1 MDKKKSLA
9 AVLGA
14 FMGLGSARVGDLVLI
29 GGSLAT
35 ATGAVAL
42 AGYMIMRGEG
52 SPLINGVQYLA
63 IFAQPSHPH
72 GLDGAPSPDD
82 VDMSPVGA
90 ISHGGKDQISGYQLV
105 GAQEHFAWIRQGARI
120 FAVHPGDDVP
130 RLGRVGGIELRD
142 GRWTLVDEK
151 GGTLLVS
158 ALVEVAP
165 SAGGRF
171 DKRMIFGAGN

>member
-9 AVLGA
+9 TFLGA
-14 FMGLGSARVGDLVLI
+14 FTGLGAARVTDLALI
-29 GGSLAT
+29 GGSIAT
-35 ATGAVAL
+35 ATSAVAL
-42 AGYMIMRGEG
+42 AGYMMTRSEHT
-52 SPLINGVQYLA
+52 PLVNGVQYLA

-72 GLDGAPSPDD
+72 IAGGVPGPDD
-82 VDMSPVGA
+82 IDMNPLGA
-90 ISHGGKDQISGYQLV
+90 IPHDGKDRAAGYQLV
-105 GAQEHFAWIRQGARI
+105 GAQQRFAWIRQGARI
-120 FAVHPGDDVP
+120 FAVHPGDDLP
-130 RLGRVGGIELRD
+130 SLGRVGAIELRD

-158 ALVEVAP
+158 ALAEVAP

>member
-1 MDKKKSLA
+1 MGKKKTLA
-9 AVLGA
+9 AIVGVFAGLGA
-14 FMGLGSARVGDLVLI
+14 ARVGDLALI

-42 AGYMIMRGEG
+42 AGYMMMRGEG

-72 GLDGAPSPDD
+72 AGDGASAPDD
-82 VDMSPVGA
+82 VDMNPVGA
-90 ISHGGKDQISGYQLV
+90 IPHDGKDQVAGYQLV
-105 GAQEHFAWIRQGARI
+105 GAQERFAWIRQGARI

-130 RLGRVGGIELRD
+130 SLGRVSAIELRD
-142 GRWTLVDEK
+142 GRWALVDEK

-158 ALVEVAP
+158 ALSEVAR

>member
-1 MDKKKSLA
+1 MDRKKSLA
-9 AVLGA
+9 AMVGALTGLGA
-14 FMGLGSARVGDLVLI
+14 ARIVDLALVG
-29 GGSLAT
+29 GGLAT

-42 AGYMIMRGEG
+42 AGYMMTRGEHA
-52 SPLINGVQYLA
+52 PIVNGVQYLA

-72 GLDGAPSPDD
+72 RDDDAAAPVG
-82 VDMSPVGA
+82 VDTNPIGA
-90 ISHGGKDQISGYQLV
+90 ISHNGKDQVAGYQMV
-105 GAQEHFAWIRQGARI
+105 GAQQSFAWIREGARI

-130 RLGRVGGIELRD
+130 SLGRVGAIEMRD
-142 GRWTLVDEK
+142 GRWTLMDEK

-158 ALVEVAP
+158 ALAEVAP

>member
-1 MDKKKSLA
+1 MDKKRSLA
-9 AVLGA
+9 AILG
-14 FMGLGSARVGDLVLI
+14 GLTGLASARVADLALI
-29 GGSLAT
+29 CGSVVT

-42 AGYMIMRGEG
+42 AGYMITRSEH

-72 GLDGAPSPDD
+72 RVDGAPGPADI
-82 VDMSPVGA
+82 DMNPVGA
-90 ISHGGKDQISGYQLV
+90 ISHDGKDQISRYQLV
-105 GAQEHFAWIRQGARI
+105 GAQEHFAWIREGARI

-130 RLGRVGGIELRD
+130 RLGRVAGIELHD

-158 ALVEVAP
+158 ALAEVAP
-165 SAGGRF
+165 SARGRF